1 MKVILINGSRRDD
14 GCSYTALCQVAE
26 SLNQEGI
33 ETNVVSVGSRVVK
46 GEVNEAVKELAEL
59 AKEADGFVVGSPVY
73 YASPSGEIEMI
84 LDRLL
89 GVAGADMR
97 LKPAAAIASARRG
110 GTTATVDALNKYFQ
124 FNQMPVVSSN
134 YWNIV
139 HGNTPEE
146 VKQDAEGM
154 QIMKLLGKN
163 MAWMLKCIEAG
174 KNAGVSLPEAE
185 EKVKTNFIR

>member
-14 GCSYTALCQVAE
+14 GCTYTALCQVAE

-46 GEVNEAVKELAEL
+46 GEVNEAVKELAGL

-174 KNAGVSLPEAE
+174 KNAGVSLPEVE